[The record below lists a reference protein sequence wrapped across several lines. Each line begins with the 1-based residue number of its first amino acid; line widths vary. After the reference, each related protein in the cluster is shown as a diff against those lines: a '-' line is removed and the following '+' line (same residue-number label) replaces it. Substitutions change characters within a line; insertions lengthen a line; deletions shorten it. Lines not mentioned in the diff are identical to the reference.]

1 MPESVVMYVSILYIV
16 LIIISST
23 TYVCIHSLGMSYLFP
38 TSPEW

>member
-23 TYVCIHSLGMSYLFP
+23 TYVCIYIL
-38 TSPEW
+38 